1 MDKMMLYLPL
11 VLAIL
16 GLIFMI
22 VKASWVN
29 KQTTGNERMQSIS
42 KSIKEGAMAFLNAE
56 YRILGI
62 FVIIA
67 SIALFI
73 VSRMVETS
81 HWLIVVAFVC
91 GAFFSA
97 LAGNI
102 GMRIATNAN
111 VRTTEAARTSLPK
124 ALRVSF
130 GGGTVMGLGVA
141 GLAVLGLSLF
151 FILFVNTFV
160 GGGKPFYDEMT
171 LVLEAL
177 AGFSLGA
184 ESIALFARV
193 GGGIYTKAADVG
205 ADLVGKVEAGI
216 PEDDPRNPA
225 TIADN
230 VGDNVGDVAGMGADL
245 FGSYVATVLASMVL
259 GNYVIKDI
267 ATANGGAFTDAFGGL
282 GPILLPL
289 VIAGVGI
296 IASIIGTFCVGIKN
310 NDAKEKQVQSS
321 LNTGNYVALA
331 LTLVACY
338 FLIKYMLPETIQMSF
353 FGEGVK
359 EIASINVFYATI
371 VGLAVGLLIS
381 AITEHFTALGKKP
394 VLNIVRNSSTGAATN
409 IIAGLATGMKSTFGS
424 VLLFAVAIWGSY
436 SLAGFYGVAIAASA
450 MMATTAMQLAIDA
463 FGPIADNAG
472 GVAEMSE
479 LPKEVRQRTDILD
492 SVGNTTA
499 AVGKGFA
506 IASAALTALALF
518 AAYVTFTGISGI
530 NIFKANVL
538 AALFIGG
545 MIPVIFSALA
555 MQSVG
560 KAAMDMV
567 NEVRRQFREIPGIME
582 GKGTPQYGRC
592 VDISTKA
599 ALREMMLPGAITI
612 ITPIIIGFVM
622 GAEAL
627 GAYMAGVAVSGV
639 VWAIFQNNAGGAWDN
654 AKKSFEAGVEINGQ
668 MTYKGSDA
676 HKAAVTGDTVGD
688 PFKDTSG
695 PSMNI
700 LIKLTCLVGLVIAP
714 ILGGHTADASGTP
727 IEAQISQGE
736 GEEMMPVD
744 EVVVIDGMLNADG
757 NFEYNVGDLFQLS
770 LFDNTML
777 EVGKNSSEAR
787 LVKLIEDK
795 SLTTPEQFKENWIT
809 LDRTYFKTGS
819 DELTEGSEQ
828 QLKNIVA
835 ILKAYPK
842 AAIRLGGYTDNTGS
856 AEGNLKLSE
865 RRANSVL
872 NKLVALGA
880 NKAQLSAQGYGQ
892 EHPICEAN
900 DTDECKAKNRRIDIR
915 LTAK

>member
-1 MDKMMLYLPL
+1 MLYLPL

-331 LTLVACY
+331 LTLVACF
-338 FLIKYMLPETIQMSF
+338 FLIKYMLPETIQMKF
-353 FGEGVK
+353 FGEEKPQLIPNV
-359 EIASINVFYATI
+359 NVFYATI